1 MNRFITLF
9 IYIMMASGTMVAQDK
24 HLDLS
29 ANMSYLSFTP
39 KGDGINADWETIN
52 PRHGT
57 QCAGIIASIRNNGVG
72 TVGVAPDAKIAKILT
87 HTDNAPV
94 QSKEIIQGFTWA
106 AEHAIDILSCSW
118 QSIED
123 GLIKEAVQKAL
134 SEGRGGKGCIIVKSA
149 GNTGKE
155 ITFPGTMEGVIA
167 VANMQ
172 QDGSLNKTSAH
183 GENLFITA
191 PGTGIRTTDS
201 DGGYYTVTGTSY
213 AAPHVA
219 GVVALMLEIDST
231 LTYKEVREILAKT
244 AKKIGGYEYDTNK
257 EYGPWNEYYG
267 YGLVDANNA
276 VQMTL
281 QRKEEKSH

>member
-1 MNRFITLF
+1 MLIGKL
-9 IYIMMASGTMVAQDK
+9 
-24 HLDLS
+24 
-29 ANMSYLSFTP
+29 
-39 KGDGINADWETIN
+39 
-52 PRHGT
+52 
-57 QCAGIIASIRNNGVG
+57 SIRD
-72 TVGVAPDAKIAKILT
+72 TAL
-87 HTDNAPV
+87 NALVLLPR
-94 QSKEIIQGFTWA
+94 
-106 AEHAIDILSCSW
+106 L
-118 QSIED
+118 
-123 GLIKEAVQKAL
+123 
-134 SEGRGGKGCIIVKSA
+134 
-149 GNTGKE
+149 
-155 ITFPGTMEGVIA
+155 
-167 VANMQ
+167 
-172 QDGSLNKTSAH
+172 
-183 GENLFITA
+183 
-191 PGTGIRTTDS
+191 GTGIRTTDS